1 MPKHEFQTIE
11 GDAPVLLSLSGAN
24 VSEITVQNP
33 SPYFVRVIAA
43 TSETTPPAGAPG
55 YELRPGEVLFGEDCP
70 KIFKGIAPTRFY
82 GFAYGLQARVMVDH
96 A

>member
-1 MPKHEFQTIE
+1 MPKHEFETIE
-11 GDAPVLLSLSGAN
+11 GDVPVLLSLSGAN

-33 SPYFVRVIAA
+33 TSKFVRVIAT
-43 TSETTPPAGAPG
+43 TSEETPAATAPG
-55 YELRPGEVLFGEDCP
+55 YELRPGEALFGEDCP